1 MNTKWNFLVIFALL
15 AVLVGGTASP
25 AQAQEVQH
33 RLKTLA
39 QVLERR
45 HHLEAIEASLHADPV
60 GEVVQMEHGGRDST
74 GGLRLAKSIAAPDP
88 VRIVAIAVGARARI

>member
-1 MNTKWNFLVIFALL
+1 VGRERDGSAVGLNIPGDQPEKRGLSGAVAADQADLVP
-15 AVLVGGTASP
+15 GGDRRGRAFEE
-25 AQAQEVQH
+25 QAP
-33 RLKTLA
+33 
-39 QVLERR
+39 
-45 HHLEAIEASLHADPV
+45 ADPV